1 MQRNSRSAAPS
12 VTHQRGRPGR
22 SIARWLPSL
31 RPNRCSVGVLRSSPM
46 QAAIPTPLR
55 LTIAAPFGRG
65 PHWNT
70 ARVLNVAASSHATLA
85 EPRLVA
91 RTSPSSATAPATPL
105 DHLDAI
111 ARGVGYEDP
120 PGLRVKRRV
129 VKLAV
134 CGVGYLDDA
143 KFLQR
148 HDGLPARCHHDRL
161 RSEAR
166 RMGGPSMRNLLEVR
180 VLRRAW
186 TGSRLAG
193 SLRVPVF

>member
-1 MQRNSRSAAPS
+1 MAAVLEAEQMQRRRVAIVADAGGYSDTAALDDRRTIRPRTALEHGPGFERRGVQPRNACRTAVGGKDFSVVGDGAGHAPKSRQCRD
-12 VTHQRGRPGR
+12 V
-22 SIARWLPSL
+22 
-31 RPNRCSVGVLRSSPM
+31 
-46 QAAIPTPLR
+46 PLG
-55 LTIAAPFGRG
+55 I
-65 PHWNT
+65 
-70 ARVLNVAASSHATLA
+70 VV
-85 EPRLVA
+85 
-91 RTSPSSATAPATPL
+91 